1 MGDGWWWWGGWGGGG
16 QGGKEGGPA
25 FEREDEGRGGA
36 GFRTGRWELDL
47 QAVIPEAPCSHESK
61 MAIKHAG
68 WL

>member
-1 MGDGWWWWGGWGGGG
+1 MGGWGWRSGV
-16 QGGKEGGPA
+16 KEGA
-25 FEREDEGRGGA
+25 C
-36 GFRTGRWELDL
+36 FRTGRWELDL